1 VRAEKDLGSFD
12 VAADEYDAA
21 RPSYPDG
28 LFDLLESR
36 AGLLAGKCIVDGGAG
51 TGIASRQLIARGAQ
65 VVAVEPGVQM
75 LTRARRRA
83 PSVPVVAADA
93 AALPLRRGSFDMAC
107 FAQSWHWIDQSAA
120 AAEVAQLLGPSGW
133 WAAWWSHPWADS
145 EAWFDRYFSVLERS
159 CPGYPATSGTSP
171 TSTKRS
177 RGVAPL
183 APSSTTS
190 SRGSAT

>member
-1 VRAEKDLGSFD
+1 MRAEKDLGSFD

-133 WAAWWSHPWADS
+133 WAAWWSHPW
-145 EAWFDRYFSVLERS
+145 
-159 CPGYPATSGTSP
+159 P
-171 TSTKRS
+171 TQR
-177 RGVAPL
+177 
-183 APSSTTS
+183 
-190 SRGSAT
+190 RGSTGTFPCSREAARGIPPPAGHRRLRPSGREEWRL